1 MNFNMGRRQIRRVNY
16 TRTISLPKVW
26 LDTVGLKEGDN
37 LDLEMTEDGSLV
49 LRPQRGGTD
58 AKAVQ

>member
-1 MNFNMGRRQIRRVNY
+1 MNTKFGQRRIVRVNDTRRV
-16 TRTISLPKVW
+16 SLPKAW

-37 LDLEMTEDGSLV
+37 LDLEMAEDGSLI